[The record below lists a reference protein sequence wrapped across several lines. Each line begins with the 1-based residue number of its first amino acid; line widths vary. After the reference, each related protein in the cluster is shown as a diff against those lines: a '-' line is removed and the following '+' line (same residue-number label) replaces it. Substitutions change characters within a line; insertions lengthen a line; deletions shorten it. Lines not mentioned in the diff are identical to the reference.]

1 MNKFLDLLDWWW
13 ASLLSP
19 GVLVNMIIN
28 YSRGQVLDVPT
39 LWQYKLHNQ

>member
-1 MNKFLDLLDWWW
+1 MNKFLDLLDWWG
-13 ASLLSP
+13 ASQLSP

-39 LWQYKLHNQ
+39 L